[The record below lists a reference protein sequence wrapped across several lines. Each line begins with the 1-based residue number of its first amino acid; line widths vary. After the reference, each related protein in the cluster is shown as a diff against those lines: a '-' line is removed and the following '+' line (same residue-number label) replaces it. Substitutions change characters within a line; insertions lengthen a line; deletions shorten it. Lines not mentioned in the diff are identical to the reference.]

1 VEIVRSA
8 SRRGWFWGATGF
20 GLVAL
25 FVFSGF
31 WAAGGGGEG
40 PVVCLLRRATGV
52 ACPACGLTRAAGLAA
67 SGRFAESFAA
77 HPLFALVAVEVAAGW
92 WLWGERLRGGG
103 RDLLR
108 FAAPVTLATAALL
121 VLVWIARWATG
132 TLPS

>member
-1 VEIVRSA
+1 MEVVRSA
-8 SRRGWFWGATGF
+8 ARRGWVWGATGF

-31 WAAGGGGEG
+31 WAVGGAEG

-67 SGRFAESFAA
+67 SGRFADSFAA

-92 WLWGERLRGGG
+92 WLWGERLRGRGLEV
-103 RDLLR
+103 RR
-108 FAAPVTLATAALL
+108 FVAPCALGTGALL

-132 TLPS
+132 ALPG

>member
-1 VEIVRSA
+1 MEVVRSA
-8 SRRGWFWGATGF
+8 SRRGWIWGATGF

-31 WAAGGGGEG
+31 WADGGAEG
-40 PVVCLLRRATGV
+40 PIICLLRRATGV

-67 SGRFAESFAA
+67 SGRFADSFAA

-92 WLWGERLRGGG
+92 WLWGERLRGRGG
-103 RDLLR
+103 ELR
-108 FAAPVTLATAALL
+108 RFVAPCVLATAALL

-132 TLPS
+132 ALPG

>member
-1 VEIVRSA
+1 MAGTGSA
-8 SRRGWFWGATGF
+8 SRRGWIWGATGC

-31 WAAGGGGEG
+31 WSAGGAEG
-40 PVVCLLRRATGV
+40 PVFCLFRRATGL

-77 HPLFALVAVEVAAGW
+77 HPLFALIAAEVAAGW
-92 WLWGERLRGGG
+92 WLWGERLRG
-103 RDLLR
+103 RDRAAAR
-108 FAAPVTLATAALL
+108 FVAPAILATALLL
-121 VLVWIARWATG
+121 VALWIGRWAAG